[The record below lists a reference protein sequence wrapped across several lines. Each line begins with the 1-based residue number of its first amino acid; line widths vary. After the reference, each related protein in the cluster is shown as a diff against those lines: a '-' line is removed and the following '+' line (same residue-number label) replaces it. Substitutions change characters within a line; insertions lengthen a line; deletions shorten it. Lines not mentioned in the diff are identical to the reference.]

1 MSALRHLSESDL
13 VDLLDARADAARE
26 AHLAS
31 CPSCAARLE
40 SLRATVALVASDES
54 PEPSPLFWERLSSRV
69 QATVR
74 AEAEAGRQWRTWRW
88 AFAAAPALV
97 VLFALAL
104 VWQPAP
110 TSAPAQRGAS
120 ARAGMPAAGT
130 AETGPVVPPDDEVTW
145 ELVALL
151 SGSPGEESEPEI
163 FAPRLGAAE
172 RVIDQLKPEE
182 QEALIRL
189 LEDELGGGPS

>member
-13 VDLLDARADAARE
+13 VDLLDARADPARE
-26 AHLAS
+26 AHAAS
-31 CPSCAARLE
+31 CPSCAARLD
-40 SLRATVALVASDES
+40 SLQATLALVASDEA
-54 PEPSPLFWERLSSRV
+54 PEPSPLFWPHLSSHV
-69 QATVR
+69 HGAVR
-74 AEAEAGRQWRTWRW
+74 AEAETRRQWRTWRW

-104 VWQPAP
+104 VWRPAP
-110 TSAPAQRGAS
+110 TSAPAQDGAS

-130 AETGPVVPPDDEVTW
+130 AEIGPVVPADDEVTW

-172 RVIDQLKPEE
+172 RVIYQLMPEE

-189 LEDELGGGPS
+189 LEEELGGGPS